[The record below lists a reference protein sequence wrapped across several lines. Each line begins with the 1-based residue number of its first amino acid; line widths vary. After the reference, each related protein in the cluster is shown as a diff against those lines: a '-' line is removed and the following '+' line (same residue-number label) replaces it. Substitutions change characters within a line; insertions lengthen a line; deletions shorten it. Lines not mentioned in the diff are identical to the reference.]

1 MTPEELLNQISDGI
15 WINKGGLKV
24 PDDVVQA
31 LQQKEDWFDGL
42 NPVVYSKDNLPD
54 IKGILNF
61 FSEQELDQEVGFAA
75 TEILQSCYGV
85 NKVVNS
91 KVHDNPQASG
101 ENKLDLLAGQATK
114 PDDYT
119 AAVEVNNLFMN
130 WGNIVK
136 SNYTNNSDDIFLR
149 IKSIEE
155 TNKNWFQDK
164 IDDLKAQVL
173 AAYDDLMSRFDEQE
187 DPVPQEVRNHFIAV
201 REKTEQ
207 NFSEAITDFPQDNDN
222 LVNIFLGLF
231 NKLKEELNNIL
242 QQIKETITS
251 TSLSTGFGKDEYK
264 AAKAEARQENKG
276 KVDIIKFLKSKVIRP
291 TMVGIRRLFTQ
302 GKKLVEFKDQANY
315 AQDNLK
321 SQFGSV
327 VSNYGGITPVPTP
340 TNLDVVNVLGK
351 IAESLLSTFI
361 LKGISLP
368 RAFFD
373 AIKNTVVSVIT
384 KRLSIPA
391 SEAIRYITG
400 GLLKS
405 AKDLLP
411 AIFNNTGMFAGAWGL
426 LTACAPYILAAA
438 IIIIIAINMAK
449 KNQLGNFIWLLG
461 IKEGRP
467 EPDLGIARVSGDSL
481 ERMKDFEEFRFQF
494 LEETNKRY
502 QYLYALTFKS
512 EKLGRSFDM
521 TGETPTILS
530 EEAAKIIHQG
540 FSYLEDM
547 PPY

>member
-207 NFSEAITDFPQDNDN
+207 NFSEAITEFPQDNDN

>member
-31 LQQKEDWFDGL
+31 LQRKEDWFDGL

-101 ENKLDLLAGQATK
+101 ENKLDLLAGQAAK

-164 IDDLKAQVL
+164 VDDLKAQVL
-173 AAYDDLMSRFDEQE
+173 AAYNDLMSRFDEQE
-187 DPVPQEVRNHFIAV
+187 NPVPQEVRNHFIAV

-207 NFSEAITDFPQDNDN
+207 NFSEAITEFPQDNDN
-222 LVNIFLGLF
+222 LVNIFLELF

-242 QQIKETITS
+242 QQIKETI
-251 TSLSTGFGKDEYK
+251 FGKDESK

-276 KVDIIKFLKSKVIRP
+276 KLDIIKFLKSKVIRP

-327 VSNYGGITPVPTP
+327 VSNYGAITPVPTP

-400 GLLKS
+400 GLLRT

-411 AIFNNTGMFAGAWGL
+411 AVFNNTGMFAGAWGL

-461 IKEGRP
+461 ILESQQ
-467 EPDLGIARVSGDSL
+467 EPDLCFARVSGDSL
-481 ERMKDFEEFRFQF
+481 ERMEDIKQLKSEF

-502 QYLYALTFKS
+502 DFLYALTFKN
-512 EKLGRSFDM
+512 EELARSFNLK
-521 TGETPTILS
+521 EEAPEILT
-530 EEAAKIIHQG
+530 EEAALTIKTG
-540 FSYLEDM
+540 FSGLEYM
-547 PPY
+547 PF

>member
-42 NPVVYSKDNLPD
+42 NPIVYSKDNLPD

-164 IDDLKAQVL
+164 VDDLKAQVL
-173 AAYDDLMSRFDEQE
+173 AAYDNLMSQFDEQE

-222 LVNIFLGLF
+222 LVNIFLELF

-251 TSLSTGFGKDEYK
+251 TSLSTGFGKDESK
-264 AAKAEARQENKG
+264 AAKANAREENKG

-291 TMVGIRRLFTQ
+291 AMVGIRRLFTQ

-327 VSNYGGITPVPTP
+327 VSNYGAITPVPTP

>member
-42 NPVVYSKDNLPD
+42 NPIVYSKDNLPD

-164 IDDLKAQVL
+164 VDDLKAQVL
-173 AAYDDLMSRFDEQE
+173 AAYDNLMSQFDEQE

-201 REKTEQ
+201 RQKTEQ

-222 LVNIFLGLF
+222 LVNIFLELF

-242 QQIKETITS
+242 QQIKETI
-251 TSLSTGFGKDEYK
+251 FGKDESK
-264 AAKAEARQENKG
+264 AAKAEAKQENKG

-291 TMVGIRRLFTQ
+291 AMVGIRRLFTQ

-327 VSNYGGITPVPTP
+327 VSNYGGITPLPTP

-400 GLLKS
+400 GLLRTV
-405 AKDLLP
+405 KDLLP
-411 AIFNNTGMFAGAWGL
+411 AVFNNTGMFAGAWGL

-494 LEETNKRY
+494 LEETNKQY

>member
-31 LQQKEDWFDGL
+31 LQRKEDWFDGL
-42 NPVVYSKDNLPD
+42 NPVIYSKDNLPD

-164 IDDLKAQVL
+164 VDDLKAQVL
-173 AAYDDLMSRFDEQE
+173 AAYDNLMSRFDEQE

-222 LVNIFLGLF
+222 LVNIFLELF

-251 TSLSTGFGKDEYK
+251 TSLSTGFGNDESK

-291 TMVGIRRLFTQ
+291 TMVGIRRLFKQ

-327 VSNYGGITPVPTP
+327 VSNYGAITPVPTP

-494 LEETNKRY
+494 LEETNKQY

>member
-42 NPVVYSKDNLPD
+42 NPIVYSKDNLPD

-164 IDDLKAQVL
+164 VDDLKAQVL

-222 LVNIFLGLF
+222 LVNIFLELF

-242 QQIKETITS
+242 QQIKETI
-251 TSLSTGFGKDEYK
+251 FGKDESK

-276 KVDIIKFLKSKVIRP
+276 KLDIIKFLKSKAIRP

-321 SQFGSV
+321 SQFRSV
-327 VSNYGGITPVPTP
+327 VSNYGAITPVPTP

-373 AIKNTVVSVIT
+373 AIKNTVVSFFVLG
-384 KRLSIPA
+384 K
-391 SEAIRYITG
+391 
-400 GLLKS
+400 
-405 AKDLLP
+405 
-411 AIFNNTGMFAGAWGL
+411 F
-426 LTACAPYILAAA
+426 
-438 IIIIIAINMAK
+438 
-449 KNQLGNFIWLLG
+449 QL
-461 IKEGRP
+461 
-467 EPDLGIARVSGDSL
+467 
-481 ERMKDFEEFRFQF
+481 
-494 LEETNKRY
+494 
-502 QYLYALTFKS
+502 
-512 EKLGRSFDM
+512 
-521 TGETPTILS
+521 
-530 EEAAKIIHQG
+530 
-540 FSYLEDM
+540 
-547 PPY
+547 

>member
-24 PDDVVQA
+24 PDDVVQS
-31 LQQKEDWFDGL
+31 LQLKEDWFDGL

-164 IDDLKAQVL
+164 VDDLKAQVL
-173 AAYDDLMSRFDEQE
+173 AAYDNLMSQFDEQE

-207 NFSEAITDFPQDNDN
+207 NFSEAITEFPQDNDN
-222 LVNIFLGLF
+222 LVNIFLELF

-242 QQIKETITS
+242 QRIKETI
-251 TSLSTGFGKDEYK
+251 FGKDESK

-327 VSNYGGITPVPTP
+327 VSNYGAITPVPTP

-368 RAFFD
+368 KAFFD

-461 IKEGRP
+461 IKENQI
-467 EPDLGIARVSGDSL
+467 EPDLGIARVSGHSL
-481 ERMKDFEEFRFQF
+481 ERMKCLKEFKLDF
-494 LEETNKRY
+494 LEETNKQY

-512 EKLGRSFDM
+512 ENLSRSFDM
-521 TGETPTILS
+521 TEEMPIILS
-530 EEAAKIIHQG
+530 EEAAKIIRDG

>member
-31 LQQKEDWFDGL
+31 LQRKEDWFDGL

-149 IKSIEE
+149 IKSIEK

-164 IDDLKAQVL
+164 VDDLKAQVL
-173 AAYDDLMSRFDEQE
+173 AAYDNLMSRFDEQE
-187 DPVPQEVRNHFIAV
+187 DPVPQEVRNHFVAV
-201 REKTEQ
+201 RQKTEQ

-251 TSLSTGFGKDEYK
+251 TSLSTGFGKDESK

-521 TGETPTILS
+521 TEETPTILS